1 MKNVKKLSWG
11 LLALCLAFSMSF
23 IGCKKPTDGDSQTPK
38 DESAGKVDVNWQPKE
53 FIAIGL
59 DETITFNNVEAL
71 SDGLMNIRTQP
82 ILDFYLEPLAGFDFT
97 ASTYAVMNFDRLAT
111 ATSVNRD
118 TIFSF
123 KEAGIELTAKDISYR
138 LKKLVF
144 DYALSFDFQD
154 WKDGSRQ
161 LVN

>member
-1 MKNVKKLSWG
+1 MREPAPSRPVKPAAGAAGAVRAGYSNDVLEVSVKGSWAGKNVNSVWG
-11 LLALCLAFSMSF
+11 S
-23 IGCKKPTDGDSQTPK
+23 DGQIYDDINADTVT
-38 DESAGKVDVNWQPKE
+38 GKVDVNWQPKE

-59 DETITFNNVEAL
+59 DETITFNNVVKR
-71 SDGLMNIRTQP
+71 NITAV
-82 ILDFYLEPLAGFDFT
+82 LA
-97 ASTYAVMNFDRLAT
+97 SLAT

-154 WKDGSRQ
+154 WKD
-161 LVN
+161 